1 MTRSTARLKQLE
13 DSLAHTGR
21 IPPLRI
27 LTPDAVKM
35 CGVSRKQPTMELL
48 AMLEHYTADEVKEII
63 VRGMLEDVVKTLDEA
78 GAFLLEVNK
87 DGESYTFTLKL
98 NVVLPCEE

>member
-1 MTRSTARLKQLE
+1 MLNALNPGTLK
-13 DSLAHTGR
+13 T
-21 IPPLRI
+21 
-27 LTPDAVKM
+27 
-35 CGVSRKQPTMELL
+35 CGVSRKQQTMELL

-87 DGESYTFTLKL
+87 DDEFYTFTLKL
-98 NVVLPCEE
+98 NVVLPCEG

>member
-1 MTRSTARLKQLE
+1 MKRSIARLKQLE
-13 DSLAHTGR
+13 DSLTHTGR
-21 IPPLRI
+21 IPSLRV

-35 CGVSRKQPTMELL
+35 CGVSRKQQTMELL
-48 AMLEHYTADEVKEII
+48 AMLEHHTADEVKEII

-87 DGESYTFTLKL
+87 DGEFYTFTLKL
-98 NVVLPCEE
+98 NIVLPCEG